1 MKPIRML
8 TVGLVVTGSLALA
21 PPAEAATIN
30 VTTTADEYLDP
41 GPETGCALREA
52 IQAANT
58 DAPFGGCSA
67 GNGPDTINVPAGTY
81 ALSIPGSEDANAQ
94 GDLDVSSN
102 VTIDPTGTV
111 VIDGADLDR
120 VFQVSGGVS
129 TALSISDL
137 TIRNG
142 KTTNDAGA
150 GIDSISPL
158 TLAGVTLTGNE
169 ADGNGGAVALA
180 GGGSHSLRN
189 TTISGNTATGNGGGL
204 TVASGTVT
212 VNNVTIANNT
222 ADDEANGTGNG
233 GGIFVQA
240 GTVTIS
246 NTIVGDNTDKSPG
259 ATDKH
264 DDCSGTLASSGYN
277 LIENATGC
285 TIAGTTPGNITGKS
299 PQLIALADNG
309 GPTPTHALRKGSPAV
324 DAGNPAAPGSSATA
338 CEATDQRGIARPQGP
353 RCDIG
358 SFERE
363 QPSDVQCLG
372 RPVTMTG
379 TSGNDVLTG
388 TMKRDVIRALG
399 GDDVINALGGN
410 DRVCAGAG
418 NDRVNG
424 RSGRDVVAGGAGND
438 RVRGAGGDDDLRGQS
453 GRDRLKG
460 KGGDDVLRGGPEPD
474 ALNGGGGI
482 DTCRGGGGRDR
493 IRRCE

>member
-8 TVGLVVTGSLALA
+8 TVAVVAIAALALA
-21 PPAEAATIN
+21 TPARAGVIAVNTQ
-30 VTTTADEYLDP
+30 ADEFGTNP
-41 GPETGCALREA
+41 AACALREA
-52 IQAANT
+52 IEAANT
-58 DAPFGGCSA
+58 DAAFGGCTGAAA
-67 GNGPDTINVPAGTY
+67 GLDTITLPAGTY
-81 ALSIPGSEDANAQ
+81 TVTLAPTLDGNSDGS
-94 GDLDVSSN
+94 LDVESDITLDPMGK
-102 VTIDPTGTV
+102 VTIDG
-111 VIDGADLDR
+111 GALDR
-120 VFQVSGGVS
+120 VFTVSS
-129 TALSISDL
+129 AAFTASDL
-137 TIRNG
+137 TITRGVTPDEGAAILNG
-142 KTTNDAGA
+142 GD
-150 GIDSISPL
+150 L
-158 TLAGVTLTGNE
+158 TLTGVTLTANQAGF
-169 ADGNGGAVALA
+169 GGGAISNVDIGATA
-180 GGGSHSLRN
+180 TLRN
-189 TTISGNTATGNGGGL
+189 VTISGNAAHGDGGGL
-204 TVASGTVT
+204 NNVAGTAT
-212 VNNVTIANNT
+212 LNNVTVANNT

-240 GTVTIS
+240 GTVTIA

-277 LIENATGC
+277 LIENTTGC

-338 CEATDQRGIARPQGP
+338 CEATDQRGFPRPQGP

-363 QPSDVQCLG
+363 QPSALQCLG

-388 TMKRDVIRALG
+388 TTKRDVIRALG

-424 RSGRDVVAGGAGND
+424 RSGRDVVAGGSGND